1 MGMVQTDLGWEAD
14 ENFVVHDAGTY
25 LCRVYNGEDR
35 SYYKYTSGYAIC
47 AYVIASGVWHGPYL
61 ISSVADN
68 TRMEVRVVG
77 GGTAITGAN
86 GTVTHYNRLWYINTN
101 WHLPNATEYDT
112 DYPILQTSSGDI
124 SENARQILIM
134 AGQQL
139 LRTDKTWSFLA
150 GLSAGLTSRSLPK
163 LEG

>member
-25 LCRVYNGEDR
+25 LCRVYNGADR
-35 SYYKYTSGYAIC
+35 SFYKYTTGYAIC
-47 AYVIASGVWHGPYL
+47 AYVIRYDIWHGPYL

-86 GTVTHYNRLWYINTN
+86 RTVRHFNRLWYINPN
-101 WHLPNATEYDT
+101 YHLSYPMEYDT
-112 DYPILQTSSGDI
+112 DYPILQTSSDDI
-124 SENARQILIM
+124 SEIARQILIM
-134 AGQQL
+134 SGQQL